1 MADNIQLP
9 GTGQVVATKSDALGN
24 EFQEVLNVDKSL
36 TPINPSTSDAQNEQ
50 IRDLTTTEK
59 DGGNQDDNGITVAD
73 LLLKAMDKGEKMP
86 LQVQLPVDLKQDALG
101 CLIMSDMIG
110 PFIWN
115 SSTVTQPFILDCTG
129 YDSVFIHKI
138 TTGVVTPYCSNDN
151 KTFSPTLAIAVSTG
165 IPAATLLTAA
175 GMYIIP
181 VTGKYLQLVGPASAI
196 QCFIYLSGNPTSVNA
211 QMLSAA
217 LQNITQYGSQPV
229 VTANVNGMPA
239 VGGNIAP
246 GAAPTAYPV
255 LTAGVDQLTTPLTR
269 RFLTDALGRVQIGN
283 IPSQN
288 NKAVNI
294 LGFDPTYRNPLE
306 VRDTTQTEDSQ
317 STADLLSQILKEL
330 KAQSFILIELSRT
343 LQSGGQIITS
353 EADEIR
359 KEESLYIN

>member
-1 MADNIQLP
+1 MADNVQLP
-9 GTGQVVATKSDALGN
+9 GTGQVIASKADANGT
-24 EFQEVLNVDKSL
+24 EHQEVILANTAFQD
-36 TPINPSTSDAQNEQ
+36 INPATSDAQNEQ
-50 IRDLTTTEK
+50 IRVLTTTEK

-73 LLLKAMDKGEKMP
+73 LLLKAMDKGERMP
-86 LQVQLPVDLKQDALG
+86 LQVQLPVDLKQDATG
-101 CLIMSDMIG
+101 SLIMSDMIG

-115 SSTVTQPFILDCTG
+115 STTASQPFILDCTG

-151 KTFSPTLAIAVSTG
+151 KTFSATLAIAVSTG

-175 GMYIIP
+175 GMYVIP

-196 QCFIYLSGNPTSVNA
+196 QCFIYLSANPTSVNA

-217 LQNITQYGSQPV
+217 LSNITQVGSQPV
-229 VTANVNGMPA
+229 VTANVNGMLA

-255 LTAGVDQLTTPLTR
+255 LIAGVDQLTTPLTR
-269 RFLTDALGRVQIGN
+269 RLLTDALGRVQIGN
-283 IPSQN
+283 ISSQN

-306 VRDTTQTEDSQ
+306 VQDTTKTEDGQ
-317 STADLLSQILKEL
+317 SRDDLLSQILKEL
-330 KAQSFILIELSRT
+330 KAQNLILIELSRT
-343 LQSGGQIITS
+343 LQSGQVITS
-353 EADEIR
+353 DIEEIR
-359 KEESLYIN
+359 KEESLYTN